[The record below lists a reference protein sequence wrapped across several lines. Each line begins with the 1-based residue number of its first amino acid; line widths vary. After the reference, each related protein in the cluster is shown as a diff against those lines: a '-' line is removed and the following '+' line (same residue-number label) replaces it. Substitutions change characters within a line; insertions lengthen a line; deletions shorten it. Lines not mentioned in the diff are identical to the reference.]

1 MKYKIKYVICMIAFL
16 AGLLLPVQPVAASSS
31 AIGEVQEFNNLS
43 GNAKYLGSA
52 YRDNY
57 SLDIAEVELSD
68 GIGEYLAGKTMEG
81 LNALA
86 RFFFFVERIL
96 AYLMSVSTLIWWI
109 CLDPRYL

>member
-1 MKYKIKYVICMIAFL
+1 MKYKIKYVICIIAFL
-16 AGLLLPVQPVAASSS
+16 TGLLLPVQPVAASSS

-86 RFFFFVERIL
+86 RFFFSWKEFWRIL
-96 AYLMSVSTLIWWI
+96 
-109 CLDPRYL
+109 